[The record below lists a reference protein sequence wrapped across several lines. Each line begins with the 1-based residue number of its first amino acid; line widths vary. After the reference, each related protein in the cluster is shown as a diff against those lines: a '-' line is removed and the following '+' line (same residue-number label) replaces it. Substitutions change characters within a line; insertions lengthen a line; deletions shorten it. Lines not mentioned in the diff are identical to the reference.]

1 LSKKEESPKIS
12 KVGILKLGNIATS
25 VLLEMLL
32 DERADRLDIDVRTI
46 SSGAKLEEKSISDAL
61 TIFLKEDFDLSI
73 ITTPNASL
81 KNPQKAI
88 KKIKE
93 KSPNVI
99 VISDILKKD
108 HREEFK
114 EKGIGYLIVKSDAM
128 IGARREFLDPTE
140 MAIFNADLIK
150 VLSIG
155 GAFNVVYQ
163 KIDEVLSL
171 IKENKKIVLPH
182 KVITP
187 IVAVE
192 FAGFS
197 NPYAEAKARGAL
209 EIAQKVAAIN
219 TEGCFKINDRQEYI
233 AQVAAAHEMM
243 RHAAKLADEAREIEK
258 ASNKVRRQPHSY
270 SGDVQDKRTL
280 KEKPTSHYK

>member
-1 LSKKEESPKIS
+1 MSKKEESPKIS

-99 VISDILKKD
+99 VISDILKKE

-163 KIDEVLSL
+163 KIDKVLSL
-171 IKENKKIVLPH
+171 IKENKKIALPH
-182 KVITP
+182 K
-187 IVAVE
+187 
-192 FAGFS
+192 
-197 NPYAEAKARGAL
+197 
-209 EIAQKVAAIN
+209 
-219 TEGCFKINDRQEYI
+219 
-233 AQVAAAHEMM
+233 
-243 RHAAKLADEAREIEK
+243 
-258 ASNKVRRQPHSY
+258 
-270 SGDVQDKRTL
+270 
-280 KEKPTSHYK
+280 

>member
-1 LSKKEESPKIS
+1 MSKKEESPKIS